1 LSLATRKEMYPCTVV
16 YLLLNIAMKQL
27 YVPISGQV
35 TGEEEANNIMEVA
48 RSQHYGGGI
57 WTDRFERGFAQYMGA
72 RHAILCNSGSSALLL
87 ALSALEMPKG
97 SKVLTPAVGFP
108 TTVNAI
114 IQRGCIPVFVDSD
127 PKTLNIVSDVEVDFS
142 IRAVVVAHT
151 LGNPADLAPLVPHG
165 IPIIEDVCDAVGSK
179 IHGRMVGRVGVLS
192 TASFYPA
199 HHITMGEGGAVMT
212 DSPKLKKI
220 VESYRDWGR
229 DCWCAPGE
237 DNTCGT
243 RFDSEYEH
251 KYVYSR
257 IGYNLKC
264 SDLQAAA
271 GVAQLD
277 RLEGFHAKRREN
289 YRYLYDALKDLP
301 IEIVEATPDS
311 DPSWFGFPFLTTER
325 NKLARYLDSKGI
337 GCRPAMGG
345 NLTRQPAYRSV
356 EYEVRGNLSG
366 ANRIHEQAIW
376 VGVFPGIDADMRDY
390 QVDVIRGFYNG

>member
-1 LSLATRKEMYPCTVV
+1 MLR
-16 YLLLNIAMKQL
+16 
-27 YVPISGQV
+27 VPISGQV
-35 TGEEEANNIMEVA
+35 TGKEEADNIMQVA
-48 RSQHYGGGI
+48 LSQHYGGGK
-57 WTDRFERGFAQYMGA
+57 WTDRFERGFADYMGA

-127 PKTLNIVSDVEVDFS
+127 PKTLNMVSSVEIDFS

-151 LGNPADLAPLVPHG
+151 LGNPVDLQPLVPHG
-165 IPIIEDVCDAVGSK
+165 IPIIEDACDSIGST
-179 IHGRMVGRVGVLS
+179 IHGRMVGRVGVMS

-229 DCWCAPGE
+229 ACWCAPGE
-237 DNTCGT
+237 DNTCGK
-243 RFDSEYEH
+243 RFDYDYDH
-251 KYVYSR
+251 KFSYDRV
-257 IGYNLKC
+257 GYNMKV

-277 RLEGFHAKRREN
+277 RLPGFVAKRREN
-289 YRYLYDALKDLP
+289 WQYLYEGLKDLP
-301 IEIVEATPDS
+301 IEIVQATPDS
-311 DPSWFGFPFLTTER
+311 EPSWFGFAFLTDRR
-325 NKLARYLDSKGI
+325 NELARYLDKHSI
-337 GCRPAMGG
+337 GNRPVMGG

-356 EYEVRGNLSG
+356 EYQVIGNLSG
-366 ANRIHEQAIW
+366 ANVIHERGLW
-376 VGVFPGIDADMRDY
+376 LGCFPGIDQDMMDY
-390 QVDVIRGFYNG
+390 VIETMRGFYG

>member
-1 LSLATRKEMYPCTVV
+1 LSLAARKEMYRCTVA
-16 YLLLNIAMKQL
+16 YLLLITTVKKL
-27 YVPISGQV
+27 YVPVSGQV
-35 TGEEEANNIMEVA
+35 TGEEEARNIMEVA

-127 PKTLNIVSDVEVDFS
+127 PKTLNIKPDVEVDFS

-151 LGNPADLAPLVPHG
+151 LGNPADLRGLVPHG
-165 IPIIEDVCDAVGSK
+165 IPIIEDACDAIGST

-229 DCWCAPGE
+229 DCWCPPGC

-243 RFDSEYEH
+243 RFDNGLDH
-251 KYVYSR
+251 KYLYTR
-257 IGYNLKC
+257 IGYNLKA

-301 IEIVEATPDS
+301 IEIVEATPGS
-311 DPSWFGFPFLTTER
+311 DPSWFGFPFLTEHR
-325 NKLARYLDSKGI
+325 NELARYLDKAGVGS
-337 GCRPAMGG
+337 RPVMGG
-345 NLTRQPAYRSV
+345 NLVRQPAYRSV
-356 EYEVRGNLSG
+356 EYEVRGNLDG
-366 ANRIHEQAIW
+366 ANRVYESGIW
-376 VGVFPGIDADMRDY
+376 IGVFPGITPDMRDY
-390 QVDVIRGFYNG
+390 QIEVVRKFYNG